1 MSLIT
6 SYTEKSNEVHFFEV
20 DVQYLEKLHK
30 LHNDIPFLLERMK
43 IENIEKLVANS
54 HDKTEYVMQIKTL
67 K

>member
-30 LHNDIPFLLERMK
+30 LYNDIPFLLERMK

>member
-43 IENIEKLVANS
+43 IENIEKVVANL
-54 HDKTEYVMQIKTL
+54 HDKTEYVMQTKTL